1 MAKLTKE
8 QKKALRAKRKQE
20 KKEKGL
26 TLFNEFKTFILRGN
40 VIDMSVGVIVGSA
53 FGKITTTLTNSIFMP
68 WVTYLLGDVSIDEL
82 KTVLRPEQL
91 DAEGNVIVTEIALK
105 WGEFLQ
111 TIIDFLLV
119 ALVIFGTVK
128 VINYVRTKLVLTREK
143 LENMIKKEQE
153 EAQEAPAEA
162 VVEEVVVETPQE
174 VVPTTE
180 DYLKEIRD
188 LLKENLIKK
197 EE

>member
-68 WVTYLLGDVSIDEL
+68 WVTYLLGDVSIEEL